1 MSGAAATRL
10 HSALKIPYLA
20 NGEVMSSGSASEER
34 RFRPAAAQAEVDQLR
49 QFLVDAIQ
57 RGATDVHIRAGDVV
71 YARVGGQLTPLETPV
86 LTAVSTFEMVTH
98 ILSTSANKPSI
109 DDVRDYSGPWS
120 APGIARFRVSILRQ
134 RSSFAIVMR
143 VIPDVLPTLESL
155 GLPTTL
161 GAAVLNEF
169 GLVFVTGVPG
179 SGRASTIASLVHHLN
194 GHALRRRHIVVIEAA
209 IEFLHKN
216 NKCSITQREVGV
228 DTDTFADGMRSAL
241 EQDADVIVVGEMN
254 EPEIIEL
261 AVRAAEAGR
270 LVIGKMSAPD
280 TTGAL
285 RGFFA
290 GLPSDQQDA
299 ARLHVSE
306 MLRAICAQRL
316 LPRADGQGRVLTAE
330 ILLVTPP
337 VRDVLADPGRLG
349 EIRQTLA
356 DGRAEFGTQTFDQHL
371 ADLVI
376 SGQVSF
382 EVALTLAT
390 NSLDFEL
397 QLRGLRR

>member
-1 MSGAAATRL
+1 MTG
-10 HSALKIPYLA
+10 
-20 NGEVMSSGSASEER
+20 GSTSEER
-34 RFRPAAAQAEVDQLR
+34 RFRPGAAQAEIDQLR

-57 RGATDVHIRAGDVV
+57 RGATDIHVRAGDVV
-71 YARVGGQLTPLETPV
+71 YARVGGALTPLDTPV
-86 LTAVSTFEMVTH
+86 LAAASTFEMVTH
-98 ILSTSANKPSI
+98 ILGTSSKAPAI
-109 DDVRDYSGPWS
+109 EDVRDFSGPWS

-143 VIPDVLPTLESL
+143 VIPDVLPSIESL
-155 GLPTTL
+155 GLPAGL
-161 GAAVLNEF
+161 GGAVLHDF
-169 GLVFVTGVPG
+169 GMVFVTGVPG
-179 SGRASTIASLVHHLN
+179 SGRASTLAALVHHLN
-194 GHALRRRHIVVIEAA
+194 GHALRRRHVVVIESA

-216 NKCSITQREVGV
+216 NKCSVTQREVGV
-228 DTDTFADGMRSAL
+228 DTDSFADGMRAAL

-261 AVRAAEAGR
+261 AVRAAEVGR

-280 TTGAL
+280 ATGAL
-285 RGFFA
+285 RAFFG
-290 GLPSDQQDA
+290 GLPSDQQDT

-316 LPRADGQGRVLTAE
+316 LPRADGQGRVLAAE
-330 ILLVTPP
+330 LLLMSPL
-337 VRDVLADPGRLG
+337 VRDVLGDPGRLA
-349 EIRQTLA
+349 EIRQTIA
-356 DGRAEFGTQTFDQHL
+356 EGRAEFGTQTFDQHL

-376 SGQVSF
+376 SGKVAF

>member
-1 MSGAAATRL
+1 MR
-10 HSALKIPYLA
+10 K
-20 NGEVMSSGSASEER
+20 
-34 RFRPAAAQAEVDQLR
+34 
-49 QFLVDAIQ
+49 FLVDALQ
-57 RGATDVHIRAGDVV
+57 RGATDIHIRAGDVV
-71 YARVGGQLTPLETPV
+71 YARVDGTLTPLDTPI
-86 LTAVSTFEMVTH
+86 LSAVTTFEMVTH
-98 ILSTSANKPSI
+98 ILSTSAHAPAI

-143 VIPDVLPTLESL
+143 VIPDTLPSLESL
-155 GLPTTL
+155 GLPPAL
-161 GAAVLNEF
+161 GAAVLNEY

-179 SGRASTIASLVHHLN
+179 SGRASTLAALVHHLN
-194 GHALRRRHIVVIEAA
+194 DHALRRRHIVVIESA

-216 NKCSITQREVGV
+216 RKCSITQREVGV
-228 DTDTFADGMRSAL
+228 DTDSFADGMRAAL

-254 EPEIIEL
+254 EPEIIGL

-280 TTGAL
+280 ATSAL
-285 RGFFA
+285 RSFFS
-290 GLPSDQQDA
+290 GLPADQQDA

-306 MLRAICAQRL
+306 LLRAICAQRL
-316 LPRADGQGRVLTAE
+316 LPRADGQGRVLAAE
-330 ILLVTPP
+330 ILLMTPL
-337 VRDVLADPGRLG
+337 VRDVLGDPGRLA

-356 DGRAEFGTQTFDQHL
+356 DGRAEFGTQTFDQNL

-376 SGQVSF
+376 SGQVAF

>member
-1 MSGAAATRL
+1 MK
-10 HSALKIPYLA
+10 SALQAPDYEKNSQLS
-20 NGEVMSSGSASEER
+20 NASTSDER
-34 RFRPAAAQAEVDQLR
+34 RFRPAAAPAEVEQLR
-49 QFLVDAIQ
+49 QFLVEAIE
-57 RGATDVHIRAGDVV
+57 RGATDIHVRAGDLV
-71 YARVGGQLTPLETPV
+71 YARVGGQLVPLKTPQ
-86 LTAVSTFEMVTH
+86 LTAVSTLEMVTH
-98 ILSTSANKPSI
+98 ILGTSSNAPLI

-134 RSSFAIVMR
+134 RSSFAIVLR
-143 VIPDVLPTLESL
+143 VIPDVLPSL
-155 GLPTTL
+155 ATL
-161 GAAVLNEF
+161 GIPPQIGAAALNDF
-169 GLVFVTGVPG
+169 GLIFVTGVPG
-179 SGRASTIASLVHHLN
+179 SGRGNTMAALIHHLN
-194 GHALRRRHIVVIEAA
+194 TFSPRRRHIVSIEQA

-216 NKCSITQREVGV
+216 DKCAITQREVGI
-228 DTDTFADGMRSAL
+228 DTDSFADGMRAAL

-270 LVIGKMSAPD
+270 LIIGKMSAPD
-280 TTGAL
+280 ATSAL
-285 RGFFA
+285 RLFFA

-299 ARLHVSE
+299 ARLHVTE
-306 MLRAICAQRL
+306 MLRAIMAQRL
-316 LPRADGQGRVLTAE
+316 LPRADGQGRVLAAE
-330 ILLVTPP
+330 CLLMTPL
-337 VRDVLADPGRLG
+337 VRDVLGDPGRLS
-349 EIRQTLA
+349 EIRQSLA
-356 DGRAEFGTQTFDQHL
+356 DGRAEYGTQTFDQNL

>member
-1 MSGAAATRL
+1 M
-10 HSALKIPYLA
+10 P
-20 NGEVMSSGSASEER
+20 SGSASDER
-34 RFRPAAAQAEVDQLR
+34 RIRPAASQAEVEQLR
-49 QFLVDAIQ
+49 HFLVDAIQ
-57 RGATDVHIRAGDVV
+57 RGATDIHIRAGDVV
-71 YARVGGQLTPLETPV
+71 YARVGGHLTPLETPV

-98 ILSTSANKPSI
+98 ILSTSANVTSI
-109 DDVRDYSGPWS
+109 EDVRDYSGPWS

-143 VIPDVLPTLESL
+143 VIPDVLPTL
-155 GLPTTL
+155 
-161 GAAVLNEF
+161 NDF

-179 SGRASTIASLVHHLN
+179 SGRANTIAALVHHLN
-194 GHALRRRHIVVIEAA
+194 DHALRRRHIVVIESA

-228 DTDTFADGMRSAL
+228 DTDSFADGMRAAL

-254 EPEIIEL
+254 EPESSEL

-280 TTGAL
+280 ATGAL
-285 RGFFA
+285 RAFFA
-290 GLPSDQQDA
+290 GLPGDQQDA
-299 ARLHVSE
+299 ARLHLSE

-316 LPRADGQGRVLTAE
+316 LPRADGQGRVLAAE
-330 ILLVTPP
+330 ILLMTPL
-337 VRDVLADPGRLG
+337 VRDVLADPGRLA

-356 DGRAEFGTQTFDQHL
+356 EGRAEFGTQTFDQHL